1 MIYVSVQLLYNN
13 KMSAFFANK
22 FSLLTYH
29 DLMELRFTQI
39 MCTRCDISVSTA
51 VIALG
56 RDCGICNMK

>member
-13 KMSAFFANK
+13 KMSAFFPNK

-56 RDCGICNMK
+56 RD